1 MKVHLKINLFIA
13 SIGLL
18 LLTVY
23 PLNNYGALPASPGE
37 VTIQVSYTKGSANF
51 SSSIVYVIWVENES
65 KNYIQNLYICNSILG
80 IGKTLTGT
88 ALPYWKMNKYPDSEV
103 DGVTGATQK
112 NTDFSVTKT
121 LADNTIRQFKIYMEV
136 DHSFDSNDWFNDQ
149 PALLYSTTVDL
160 DNLQAEY
167 TFNAVGWTRNDNES
181 GSTSNKFKDD
191 PPHTSPTIGQLQS
204 ELRYITNTMVAGTF
218 GGEYTDNTAAT
229 NIVGSLK
236 AVITVTADNTPP
248 SVPTNL
254 TGKAASGSVINLT
267 WTASTDNVGVTGY
280 RISRTGHSSHVATSS
295 TNSFS
300 DTGLT
305 ELKQYS
311 YTVTAYDLAGNES
324 DPCTAIQVTT
334 LPADTVILVDQV
346 FENATDTCIG
356 ALQNLVI
363 AGDGNNVLFQSGSAV
378 NLIAGNSI
386 RLLPGSQV
394 QEGATFNASIT
405 ADSTFCETSASPV
418 ISNNSNE
425 KAIFINASDQ
435 PTVNGLKDKLVKI
448 YPNPANG
455 RFTIELSNFLNQVT
469 VSVINIQGTI
479 IYPQQIIQST
489 PLAIDL
495 STRSKGIYIVR
506 ISDGEMVINKRIIL
520 R

>member
-1 MKVHLKINLFIA
+1 MKVYLKINLFIT
-13 SIGLL
+13 SIALL
-18 LLTVY
+18 ILTVC
-23 PLNNYGALPASPGE
+23 PGKNYGALPASPGE

-51 SSSIVYVIWVENES
+51 SSSIAYVIWVENDS

-88 ALPYWKMNKYPDSEV
+88 ALPYWKMNKYPISEV

-112 NTDFSVTKT
+112 NTDFSVTRT
-121 LADNTIRQFKIYMEV
+121 LTDNTIRQFNIYMEV

-167 TFNAVGWTRNDNES
+167 TFNAVGWTRNDNVS

-191 PPHTSPTIGQLQS
+191 PPHTSPTIGQLQT

-254 TGKAASGSVINLT
+254 TGKAASGSIINLK

-280 RISRTGHSSHVATSS
+280 RIYRSGTSS
-295 TNSFS
+295 KTINSSVNSCS
-300 DTGLT
+300 DTGLSA
-305 ELKQYS
+305 LKPYS
-311 YTVTAYDLAGNES
+311 YVVKAYDAAGNES
-324 DPCTAIQVTT
+324 DPSTSIQVTT
-334 LPADTVILVDQV
+334 LPADTVTLVDQV
-346 FENATDTCIG
+346 FENVTDTCIG

-363 AGDGNNVLFQSGSAV
+363 AGDGNNVVFQSGSAV
-378 NLIAGNSI
+378 NLIAGKSI
-386 RLLPGSQV
+386 RLLPGTQI
-394 QEGATFNASIT
+394 QEGATFDASIT
-405 ADSTFCETSASPV
+405 ADSTFCESSGSLTVNNYSP
-418 ISNNSNE
+418 E
-425 KAIFINASDQ
+425 KAQHINAS
-435 PTVNGLKDKLVKI
+435 PEVKDNNLVKI
-448 YPNPANG
+448 YPNPG
-455 RFTIELSNFLNQVT
+455 KGIFTIDLPKSYNQFT
-469 VSVINIQGTI
+469 ISVINLMGKV
-479 IYPQQIIQST
+479 IYPEQVVTSNHFD
-489 PLAIDL
+489 IDL
-495 STRSKGIYIVR
+495 SCESKGIFIFR
-506 ISDGEMVINKRIIL
+506 LNDGNKVINRRIIL
-520 R
+520 K